1 MANTQ
6 PDIDVSELTGDDA
19 ELVLEKYFDIGVDT
33 KLMDFEI
40 SDEDIQRIDAMT
52 TVEKINDFW
61 TTADF
66 GTL

>member
-19 ELVLEKYFDIGVDT
+19 ELVLEKYFDIDVDT
-33 KLMDFEI
+33 KPMEFEI

-61 TTADF
+61 TTTDF